1 MRHWMGNEYYTIQEA
16 AWVLGVRPGSLYRL
30 THEGRLET
38 LRLGGRHHVTLEQ
51 VRAAATK
58 RRVPKPRPEKR
69 VRVHGLEDDPVLRE
83 ARAMGVRC

>member
-16 AWVLGVRPGSLYRL
+16 AWVLDIRPGSLYRL

-58 RRVPKPRPEKR
+58 RRTPKPKQPAPLR
-69 VRVHGLEDDPVLRE
+69 VRGLDDDPVLRE
-83 ARAMGVRC
+83 ARAIGVRC